1 MKRSF
6 WCSPE
11 TGPLRSSSSGIL
23 RIARCPFPAGS
34 RSRVSSPTFSRLA
47 MYSTSYWLGMDPRSC
62 PPSISLKP
70 RTGCAALTALQ
81 RAGYRFLEVV
91 YSTRFRLIAAFL
103 AVSLSVGGL
112 SLLVGA
118 GLLHRNVLN
127 EASNRIRLDL
137 NTAREIYHNVESR
150 VLLACSLGSQEL
162 GLQRAVVEAD
172 RSSAQSRIHAIAK
185 QAGMDFAGL
194 ILPNGETFVRLDG
207 GGAPG
212 LPSNPAALE
221 SVRTRA
227 AVSGTIVLG
236 PTVLSIESESLA
248 QIARIR
254 LVDTPLAAP
263 RDETVETDGMTI
275 VAAVPIFHQGVLIG
289 SIYGGVLLNRNQ
301 EIVDGVRD
309 TVFLEERFRGRDIG
323 TVTIFLR
330 DLRIATNVLDSEGNR
345 AIGTRVSEQVR
356 ERVLD
361 EGLQWTDRAFV
372 VNDWYI
378 TAYEPVTDIFGDRV
392 GILYVGVLEAKYVE
406 IRRNSILLFVFI
418 TGAGVVF
425 AIVLGT
431 VLGQRILDPVHRL
444 IDSSRKVSGGDL
456 SPDIGPISQSEIGVL
471 QRTFA
476 EMLESLK
483 ERDKYQKADSERK
496 LFQSEK
502 QASIGRLAA
511 GVAHEINNPLTG
523 VVTFTHML
531 LRRTDLPDDIRAD
544 LEVVAESTE
553 RVRKIVKG
561 LLDFARQVTLEP
573 EPTNLNDLIE
583 RTIPLV
589 ANQALVKGVIFCFDP
604 CYELPVRTLDRN
616 LFEGVLLN
624 IIINA
629 IDATD
634 SGGHINI
641 STSLSISS
649 EHEKRRGIEVAIKDS
664 GSGIAPEHLDKLF
677 DPFYTTKDVGKGT
690 GLGLSVSQGIVERH
704 GGSIHVQSVV
714 NRGSIFTIWLPL
726 DSEGER

>member
-1 MKRSF
+1 AL
-6 WCSPE
+6 E
-11 TGPLRSSSSGIL
+11 
-23 RIARCPFPAGS
+23 
-34 RSRVSSPTFSRLA
+34 
-47 MYSTSYWLGMDPRSC
+47 
-62 PPSISLKP
+62 
-70 RTGCAALTALQ
+70 CASLTALEPP
-81 RAGYRFLEVV
+81 GYRLREVV

-103 AVSLSVGGL
+103 GVSLSVGGL

-118 GLLHRNVLN
+118 GLLHRNVLH
-127 EASNRIRLDL
+127 EASDRVRLDL
-137 NTAREIYHNVESR
+137 NAAREIYNNVESR
-150 VLLACSLGSQEL
+150 ALLACSIASQQP
-162 GLQRAVVEAD
+162 GLQRAVIEAD
-172 RSSAQSRIHAIAK
+172 SSTAQSRIQAIAN
-185 QAGMDFAGL
+185 QARMDFAGL
-194 ILPNGETFVRLDG
+194 ILPNGETFVRLG
-207 GGAPG
+207 GEDVAGS
-212 LPSNPAALE
+212 PSNPAALE

-227 AVSGTIVLG
+227 AVSGTAVLG
-236 PTVLSIESESLA
+236 AAVLSAESESLA
-248 QIARIR
+248 EIARIS
-254 LVDTPLAAP
+254 LVETPMAAP
-263 RDETVETDGMTI
+263 RDEPVETDGMTI
-275 VAAVPIFHQGVLIG
+275 AAAVPIFYQGALIG
-289 SIYGGVLLNRNQ
+289 SIYGGVLLNRDR

-330 DLRIATNVLDSEGNR
+330 DLRVSTNVLDSEGNR

-356 ERVLD
+356 QRVLE

-392 GILYVGVLEAKYVE
+392 GILYVGVLEAKYVQ
-406 IRRNSILLFVFI
+406 ITRNSILLFALI
-418 TGAGVVF
+418 TSAGVVI
-425 AIVLGT
+425 AIVLGS

-444 IDSSRKVSGGDL
+444 IDSSKKVSSGDL
-456 SPDIGPISQSEIGVL
+456 SPDIGSISQSEIGVL
-471 QRTFA
+471 QRTFV

-483 ERDKYQKADSERK
+483 DRDQRQRAESERK
-496 LFQSEK
+496 LLQSEK

-523 VVTFTHML
+523 VVTFTHL
-531 LRRTDLPDDIRAD
+531 LLGRGDLPDDIRAD

-583 RTIPLV
+583 CTIPLV
-589 ANQALVKGVIFCFDP
+589 ANQALMKRLIICFDP
-604 CYELPVRTLDRN
+604 CLELPLRTLDKN
-616 LFEGVLLN
+616 LFESVLLN

-634 SGGHINI
+634 SGGRINI

-649 EHEKRRGIEVAIKDS
+649 EHQTQPGIEVVIEDS
-664 GSGIAPEHLDKLF
+664 GRGIAPEHLDKLF
-677 DPFYTTKDVGKGT
+677 DPFFTTKDVGKGT
-690 GLGLSVSQGIVERH
+690 GLGLSVSQGIVDRH
-704 GGSIHVQSVV
+704 GGSIRVQSVV
-714 NRGSIFTIWLPL
+714 DKGSIFTVWLPL